1 MRICVPLLPIPPV
14 FNGAVMKRH
23 QQIGLSLV
31 ELMIAMAL
39 GLVLMGGVIQVFLS
53 SRTVFSSQQAIS
65 RVQESGR
72 LAVDFISADAR
83 MAGYM
88 GCLDRTLLPEVAITT
103 PSAFWDNY
111 QESIR
116 GYKSSGL
123 PAGLNLVPAP
133 SANTDVLVVRSARG
147 AMHYLAEP
155 NAVNSLKVIA
165 GSSNGITIKNDQAV
179 VASNCVGA
187 RIFKV
192 ATANTN
198 TGVIT
203 HTGGWGGGGSF
214 SPTEN
219 FDAGAE
225 VIPVLTTLYYIAEN
239 PFGRPALYQKNGSV
253 DAAVEIIEGVENMA
267 LSFGRD
273 SNADGVI
280 DTYANIDG
288 IAATQWPTVGS
299 VRIELLVQSN
309 EENVVED
316 VQSYSFRG
324 EVVPGPD
331 DKRLRQVFSSL
342 VTIRGRVD

>member
-1 MRICVPLLPIPPV
+1 MNR
-14 FNGAVMKRH
+14 R
-23 QQIGLSLV
+23 QQTGLSLV

-53 SRTVFSSQQAIS
+53 SRTVFSSQQAVS

-88 GCLDRTLLPEVAITT
+88 GCLDRTILPEVAITT
-103 PSAFWDNY
+103 PNAFWENY

-116 GYKSSGL
+116 GYKSSEL
-123 PAGLNLVPAP
+123 PVGVNLIPAP
-133 SANTDVLVVRSARG
+133 LANTDVLVVRGARG

-155 NAVNSLKVIA
+155 NSVNTLKVIA
-165 GSSNGITIKNDQAV
+165 GSSNGITIKNDQVV

-192 ATANTN
+192 ATVNTN
-198 TGVIT
+198 NGVIT
-203 HTGGWGGGGSF
+203 HTGGWGGEDSL

-219 FDAGAE
+219 FDTGAE
-225 VIPVLTTLYYIAEN
+225 VIPVLTTLYYIANN
-239 PFGRPALYQKNGSV
+239 PFGRPALYQKNGSA

-267 LSFGRD
+267 LLFGRD
-273 SNADGVI
+273 SNADGVV
-280 DTYANIDG
+280 DAYSDIDG
-288 IAATQWPTVGS
+288 VAATQWSTVGS

-316 VQSYSFRG
+316 VQPYSFRG
-324 EVVPGPD
+324 DVVPGPD